1 MGKKTFA
8 FPIVLVTLLS
18 LPATAAFAA
27 DMLSGKWKVNKSTT
41 NTQEI
46 ISVANGVSVVGDSVN
61 ATGIKEHREF
71 TVQFDSKDYPF
82 KQTLDGKP
90 ITDGND
96 MVSAKKIDDY
106 TFELTRKR
114 QGAVLAVIKMIV
126 SRDGKTLTS
135 TVNGTDQGQAFTAS
149 TIYEKQ

>member
-1 MGKKTFA
+1 MGKRTFA
-8 FPIVLVTLLS
+8 LSIVVVTLLS
-18 LPATAAFAA
+18 LSVTAVFAA
-27 DMLSGKWKVNKSTT
+27 DMLTGKWRVNTGTT

-46 ISVANGVSVVGDSVN
+46 ISAVNGIRVVADSVG

-96 MVSAKKIDDY
+96 VVSAKKIDDY

-114 QGAVLAVIKMIV
+114 HGAVLAVIKMIV

>member
-1 MGKKTFA
+1 MTPPYRTQTWRYSNSFAYNLDKCRDGGCLMGKRTFA
-8 FPIVLVTLLS
+8 LSIVVVTLLS
-18 LPATAAFAA
+18 LSVTPVFAA
-27 DMLSGKWKVNKSTT
+27 DMLAGKWRVNTGTT

-46 ISVANGVSVVGDSVN
+46 ISAVNGIRVVADSVG

-96 MVSAKKIDDY
+96 MVSA
-106 TFELTRKR
+106 
-114 QGAVLAVIKMIV
+114 
-126 SRDGKTLTS
+126 
-135 TVNGTDQGQAFTAS
+135 
-149 TIYEKQ
+149 

>member
-1 MGKKTFA
+1 
-8 FPIVLVTLLS
+8 
-18 LPATAAFAA
+18 
-27 DMLSGKWKVNKSTT
+27 
-41 NTQEI
+41 
-46 ISVANGVSVVGDSVN
+46 
-61 ATGIKEHREF
+61 
-71 TVQFDSKDYPF
+71 
-82 KQTLDGKP
+82 
-90 ITDGND
+90 

-114 QGAVLAVIKMIV
+114 QGAVLSVIKMIV

>member
-1 MGKKTFA
+1 MGKRTFA
-8 FPIVLVTLLS
+8 LSIVVVTLLS
-18 LPATAAFAA
+18 LSVTAVFAA
-27 DMLSGKWKVNKSTT
+27 DMLTGKWRVNTGTT

-46 ISVANGVSVVGDSVN
+46 ISAVNGIRVVADSVG

-71 TVQFDSKDYPF
+71 TVQFDGKDYPF